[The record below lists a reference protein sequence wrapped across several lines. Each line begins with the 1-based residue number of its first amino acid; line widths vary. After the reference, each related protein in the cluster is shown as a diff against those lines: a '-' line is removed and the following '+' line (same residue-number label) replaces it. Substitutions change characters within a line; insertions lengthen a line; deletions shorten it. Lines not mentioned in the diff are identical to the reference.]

1 MHYTENSLCISLNHI
16 HEELWS
22 PLRSNI
28 KRAPQPTGSIS
39 TLKVNNIIISLKS
52 PLPFL
57 DEYNV
62 HENHQQESQE
72 VDLRDCCCWGSGGG
86 LALQI
91 PNNAFPPS
99 FL

>member
-62 HENHQQESQE
+62 HENRQQESQE